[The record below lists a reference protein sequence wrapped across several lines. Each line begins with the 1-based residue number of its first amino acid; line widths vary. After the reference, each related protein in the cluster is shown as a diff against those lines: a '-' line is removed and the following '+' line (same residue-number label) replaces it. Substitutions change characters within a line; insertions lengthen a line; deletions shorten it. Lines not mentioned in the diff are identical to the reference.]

1 MLKKYLRY
9 RQCKFDIVPTSAM
22 STMLTLRNI
31 GNVDNL
37 KSISYQYHDVD
48 DIEKKYVLDMNGYS
62 NYYVLTRY
70 SIDSVLYRHLF
81 DSVGQA
87 FHILSAGYC
96 SPGQLSCFCHIPRV
110 SRREALPYEHTVF
123 LGHLYIWQG
132 TLERTNCCPHL
143 WIKMLF
149 MEISTTVYKFILI
162 VQDNSKKKM

>member
-1 MLKKYLRY
+1 
-9 RQCKFDIVPTSAM
+9 M

-31 GNVDNL
+31 GNVDKL

-70 SIDSVLYRHLF
+70 SIDSVLYRYLI

-96 SPGQLSCFCHIPRV
+96 SPGQLSCFRHIPRV
-110 SRREALPYEHTVF
+110 SRREAIPYEHTVF

-132 TLERTNCCPHL
+132 TLETL
-143 WIKMLF
+143 WKYQQQYTSLYWL
-149 MEISTTVYKFILI
+149 YKII
-162 VQDNSKKKM
+162 QKKKMYKLCQFIRLFIILPTR